1 MCGLPYDLTATLGEE
16 AGEEGGSVKARAT
29 LEEGDSLPVKSANQ
43 DGLDV
48 DSTAFTFRDKLGTLF
63 VLDRPSNPL
72 ISSNLFA
79 LSSLRLSTEGFV
91 LDDTEID
98 LIWMGYKREN
108 IQTQYEYTER
118 KLHLCYIISTIYTYV
133 CTCAC
138 M

>member
-1 MCGLPYDLTATLGEE
+1 LTATLGEE

-48 DSTAFTFRDKLGTLF
+48 GSTAFTFRDKLGTLF

-98 LIWMGYKREN
+98 LIWMGMDIRVSSSVG
-108 IQTQYEYTER
+108 R
-118 KLHLCYIISTIYTYV
+118 L
-133 CTCAC
+133 
-138 M
+138 